1 MFKLKEEGKEA
12 ALKEALERVQTL
24 KEIPGL
30 QRFEVVTNS
39 KEAPES
45 NYEISLI
52 FDFNSIEDLIT
63 KANDLVKFP
72 GYSERACNVWKRDKY
87 KKEFAESKGYKVI
100 TIWEDELQLVKNEI
114 INFLKNET
122 SKN

>member
-1 MFKLKEEGKEA
+1 MKIQIPQIVHCGLKIKKGLVKVRIRHRCRFKVKEEGKEA

-52 FDFNSIEDLIT
+52 FDFFSIEDLNSYQKDPKHVAFGDFIKSVRT
-63 KANDLVKFP
+63 D
-72 GYSERACNVWKRDKY
+72 RACIDY
-87 KKEFAESKGYKVI
+87 EF
-100 TIWEDELQLVKNEI
+100 
-114 INFLKNET
+114 
-122 SKN
+122 

>member
-1 MFKLKEEGKEA
+1 MIRHICMFKLKEEGKEA

-52 FDFNSIEDLIT
+52 FDFGNNTYLLI
-63 KANDLVKFP
+63 VF
-72 GYSERACNVWKRDKY
+72 RFACPNN
-87 KKEFAESKGYKVI
+87 FA
-100 TIWEDELQLVKNEI
+100 I
-114 INFLKNET
+114 IFIGVPAIAIII
-122 SKN
+122 

>member
-1 MFKLKEEGKEA
+1 MKIQIPQIVHCGLKIKKGLVNDMIRHICMFKLKEEGKEA

-24 KEIPGL
+24 KEIPVL

-52 FDFNSIEDLIT
+52 FDFNSIEDLNSYQKDPRHVAFGDFIKSVRT
-63 KANDLVKFP
+63 D
-72 GYSERACNVWKRDKY
+72 RACIDY
-87 KKEFAESKGYKVI
+87 EF
-100 TIWEDELQLVKNEI
+100 
-114 INFLKNET
+114 
-122 SKN
+122 